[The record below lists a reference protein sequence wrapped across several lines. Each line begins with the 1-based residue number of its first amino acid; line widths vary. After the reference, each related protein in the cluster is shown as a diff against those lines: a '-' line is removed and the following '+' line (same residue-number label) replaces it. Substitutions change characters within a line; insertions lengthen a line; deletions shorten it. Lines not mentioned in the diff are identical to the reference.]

1 MEYQNE
7 NWFIALQQ
15 ACSVQSQ
22 KRVADQ
28 CGISATAVNQVLKG
42 VYKGSLDNVIEKVS
56 GALLNQSVHCPV
68 LDDIT
73 TDLCAKY
80 RKEGFMPTNPMR
92 VQLYRACQTCPNN
105 PKNYGEQ
112 V

>member
-1 MEYQNE
+1 MTINYQASP
-7 NWFIALQQ
+7 WFSALQA
-15 ACSVQSQ
+15 ACEVASQS
-22 KRVADQ
+22 KVAAQ

-42 VYKGSLDNVIEKVS
+42 SYKGNLDNVIEKIS
-56 GALLNQSVHCPV
+56 GALLNQSVNCPV

-73 TDLCAKY
+73 TDLCARY

-92 VQLYRACQTCPNN
+92 VQLFRACQNCVNN
-105 PKNYGEQ
+105 PKNQG